1 MGRKSGLYIPLGE
14 RLRRSG
20 NIELTFTLPEINKI
34 LEESHH
40 QLPESA
46 SRHRAWW
53 GNSESNPQAK
63 EGWLDYG
70 YEVVAVQF
78 NSKNEIEKVTFRNQ
92 KSKEYATYS
101 NSKRNPNNK
110 NPSARPKRNSIIE
123 PFDEETRR
131 IVDNIMGIKRTGT
144 YLNPGNE
151 NLQEAVKSE
160 IFIDKSLILKEL
172 SGRMNTQQK
181 FICVSRPRRF
191 GKSIVG
197 KIMAAY
203 FSKGCYSR
211 GLFKDLKI
219 AKEECFEKN
228 LNKFNVI
235 SVDLGAAFSGARNKN
250 DIISELENRLR
261 EDFTAIFYDIKFEE
275 NDSLARMIQRVY
287 TLTGE
292 QFVII
297 IDEYDVLIREKVDDE
312 LLRTYL
318 EFLNSLF
325 KNNELSP
332 AIALAYLTGIMPV
345 IRDKVQSKL
354 NNFMESTMLQPFGFE
369 EYFGFTKEEVKSL
382 CERYGMSFEECEKWY
397 DGYKIGGIDI
407 YNPNSVVL
415 AMLARE
421 YANYWHISGSY
432 EAVSDYIKLDFDGV
446 KSSVIDML
454 DGRQV
459 PVNVVNFSNSLK
471 EIKNRDN
478 VFTYLIHI
486 GYLNYDKS
494 TGCCRIPNKEIR
506 QEWESVITDSENFS
520 KIVEMIANSDRLLHY
535 TQKGD
540 AGKVA
545 AALDEA
551 HTAISSAKDYN
562 NEACMQ
568 SAIMLA
574 YFTAKS
580 KYTVIRE
587 MPSGYGF
594 ADVGFIPINPKD
606 PAMIIELKYDKD
618 EESAIEQIKNKKYPA
633 AFENYL
639 DNLLLIGVNYDKE
652 TKVHECV
659 IEKYQR

>member
-1 MGRKSGLYIPLGE
+1 MANRYKDFSEFLKKANLDGKQ
-14 RLRRSG
+14 
-20 NIELTFTLPEINKI
+20 TFTLTVDEIKKNNGGYLPASAEQFQAFWSNYKRYWLEAGYETRNVLRPDDKGNLTVTFYKVSDLKN
-34 LEESHH
+34 LEEAEK
-40 QLPESA
+40 PDDDI
-46 SRHRAWW
+46 
-53 GNSESNPQAK
+53 K
-63 EGWLDYG
+63 
-70 YEVVAVQF
+70 F
-78 NSKNEIEKVTFRNQ
+78 EIE
-92 KSKEYATYS
+92 
-101 NSKRNPNNK
+101 
-110 NPSARPKRNSIIE
+110 PSVAGRH
-123 PFDEETRR
+123 DA
-131 IVDNIMGIKRTGT
+131 KRTGT

-151 NLQEAVKSE
+151 NFKAALAEE
-160 IFIDKSLILKEL
+160 IFVDKSLVLKKFCAV
-172 SGRMNTQQK
+172 MNTMASK

-203 FSKGCYSR
+203 FSKGCDSR
-211 GLFKDLKI
+211 ELFKDLKI

-235 SVDLGAAFSGARNKN
+235 SIDLGAAFSGARNKN
-250 DIISELENRLR
+250 EIISELENRLR
-261 EDFTAIFYDIKFEE
+261 EDFAAIFYDIKFEE
-275 NDSLARMIQRVY
+275 TDSVARMIQRVY
-287 TLTGE
+287 SLTGE

-382 CERYGMSFEECEKWY
+382 CERYGMNFEECEKWY

-454 DGRQV
+454 DGKQV

-494 TGCCRIPNKEIR
+494 TGLCRIPNKEIR
-506 QEWESVITDSENFS
+506 QEWESAITDSENFS

-540 AGKVA
+540 ADKVA

-551 HTAISSAKDYN
+551 HTAVSSAKDYN

>member
-1 MGRKSGLYIPLGE
+1 MTNRYKLFCDYLKEENLKGTQTLMLTVDKIKENNGGYLPASAETFQAFWSNYKRYWLEAGYE
-14 RLRRSG
+14 TRNVLRPDDKG
-20 NIELTFTLPEINKI
+20 NLTVTFYKVADLKN
-34 LEESHH
+34 LEEAEK
-40 QLPESA
+40 PDDDI
-46 SRHRAWW
+46 
-53 GNSESNPQAK
+53 K
-63 EGWLDYG
+63 
-70 YEVVAVQF
+70 F
-78 NSKNEIEKVTFRNQ
+78 EIE
-92 KSKEYATYS
+92 
-101 NSKRNPNNK
+101 
-110 NPSARPKRNSIIE
+110 PSVSGRHDA
-123 PFDEETRR
+123 
-131 IVDNIMGIKRTGT
+131 KRTGT

-151 NLQEAVKSE
+151 NFKAALAEE
-160 IFIDKSLILKEL
+160 IFVDKSLVLKKFCAV
-172 SGRMNTQQK
+172 MNTMASK

-203 FSKGCYSR
+203 FSKGCDSR
-211 GLFKDLKI
+211 ELFKDLKI

-228 LNKFNVI
+228 INKFNVI
-235 SVDLGAAFSGARNKN
+235 SIDLGAAFSGARNKN
-250 DIISELENRLR
+250 EIISELENRLR

-275 NDSLARMIQRVY
+275 TDSLARMIQRVY

-397 DGYKIGGIDI
+397 DGYKVGGIDI

-415 AMLARE
+415 AMMARE

-454 DGRQV
+454 DGKQV

-494 TGCCRIPNKEIR
+494 TGLCRIPNKEIR
-506 QEWESVITDSENFS
+506 QEWESAITDSENFS

-540 AGKVA
+540 ANKVA

-551 HTAISSAKDYN
+551 HTAVSSAKDYN